1 MFLKYKIIFS
11 IIIFVSRRTQCWLQC
26 HSSLNQIKFSL
37 SSSTTTH
44 SDTLTK
50 KSSSLSIW
58 SIFRRW
64 YSKISCSVCQAN
76 AIQSHYVQ
84 VYLSNCSIRVVDGTA
99 FSNLALMIELDLS
112 NNKDR
117 CTLEL
122 LINLHYKTTLSMLYS
137 NIILKWMQKLTF
149 LSDTIKNQNAEQT
162 KLQLPSQQ

>member
-1 MFLKYKIIFS
+1 MLTTMPQFSQPDKIQSLLLNHNPLRHLDKEIFL
-11 IIIFVSRRTQCWLQC
+11 
-26 HSSLNQIKFSL
+26 SLNMINLQKVILKDIMFSL
-37 SSSTTTH
+37 AGKC
-44 SDTLTK
+44 L
-50 KSSSLSIW
+50 
-58 SIFRRW
+58 
-64 YSKISCSVCQAN
+64 
-76 AIQSHYVQ
+76 QSHCVQ

-149 LSDTIKNQNAEQT
+149 LSDAIKNQNAEQT